1 MSYFDAN
8 NTAETTPTSSNTP
21 ATTNPNPETNSET
34 TDTAAN
40 FLNPNNIGSLR
51 WAYFFVEEIIS

>member
-8 NTAETTPTSSNTP
+8 STADTNE
-21 ATTNPNPETNSET
+21 ATNDAEAS
-34 TDTAAN
+34 ASN

-51 WAYFFVEEIIS
+51 RSQNDN